1 MYILPKPKK
10 LAETKGE
17 FLAESGLRIVAESE
31 ELKITTGW
39 ALPVI
44 LKNEWMNFAGIEAE
58 ITAGA
63 AKKGDVSLRLVNA
76 LPAQSY
82 VLSIT

>member
-10 LAETKGE
+10 MAETKGE

-44 LKNEWMNFAGIEAE
+44 LKNEWMNFAGVEA
-58 ITAGA
+58 
-63 AKKGDVSLRLVNA
+63 
-76 LPAQSY
+76 
-82 VLSIT
+82 